1 MKRILVAVAC
11 LLPFALAAEAG
22 INRHSPEDGRR
33 RPLTQ
38 PMKRPSRAAAPG
50 SWATTRCGARFFSRS
65 LLRSIAAEEVIAGG
79 ARCRRPRSSAIR
91 SATQAP
97 YLVALSIAPVSERCD
112 TTKRCPR
119 AEFAR
124 GDGAREQLTYTMVF
138 ERGEWRID
146 DIAYAMLDG
155 ESHSLSGE
163 LAAKNEN
170 DSLGPPR
177 NSGARGEQIKD
188 AS

>member
-22 INRHSPEDGRR
+22 INRHSPEAAVKAAYAADEAAIEGRG
-33 RPLTQ
+33 
-38 PMKRPSRAAAPG
+38 PG
-50 SWATTRCGARFFSRS
+50 VMDDNTLRARFFSRS
-65 LLRSIAAEEVIAGG
+65 LLRSIAADEVIAG
-79 ARCRRPRSSAIR
+79 RD
-91 SATQAP
+91 AP
-97 YLVALSIAPVSERCD
+97 AALVRDPFSDEAPHLVALSIAPISEARD
-112 TTKRCPR
+112 EAKVL

-155 ESHSLSGE
+155 ESHSLRRA
-163 LAAKNEN
+163 LAA
-170 DSLGPPR
+170 D
-177 NSGARGEQIKD
+177 
-188 AS
+188 